1 MLSGQFD
8 NYLLIYCDMSIIPS
22 GYFVHRPT
30 GFHFLSHS
38 VVSDL
43 LTLYGVRGDDG
54 VMDDDVGDVQ
64 FYSHRIYKV
73 CLFVIYGFAL
83 G

>member
-1 MLSGQFD
+1 M
-8 NYLLIYCDMSIIPS
+8 
-22 GYFVHRPT
+22 HRPT
-30 GFHFLSHS
+30 GFHFLSRS

-54 VMDDDVGDVQ
+54 AMDDDVGDVQ
-64 FYSHRIYKV
+64 FYSYRIYKV

>member
-1 MLSGQFD
+1 MH
-8 NYLLIYCDMSIIPS
+8 P
-22 GYFVHRPT
+22 PT
-30 GFHFLSHS
+30 GFHFLSGS

-43 LTLYGVRGDDG
+43 LTSYGVCGDDG

-64 FYSHRIYKV
+64 FCSYRIYKV
-73 CLFVIYGFAL
+73 CLFVICGFAL

>member
-1 MLSGQFD
+1 M
-8 NYLLIYCDMSIIPS
+8 
-22 GYFVHRPT
+22 R
-30 GFHFLSHS
+30 S

-43 LTLYGVRGDDG
+43 LMLYGVRGDDG
-54 VMDDDVGDVQ
+54 VKDDDVGDVQ
-64 FYSHRIYKV
+64 FCSYRIYKV

>member
-1 MLSGQFD
+1 M
-8 NYLLIYCDMSIIPS
+8 
-22 GYFVHRPT
+22 HRPT
-30 GFHFLSHS
+30 GLHFLSRS

-64 FYSHRIYKV
+64 FYSYRIYKV

>member
-1 MLSGQFD
+1 M
-8 NYLLIYCDMSIIPS
+8 
-22 GYFVHRPT
+22 HHPT
-30 GFHFLSHS
+30 GFHLLSGN
-38 VVSDL
+38 VVSKL
-43 LTLYGVRGDDG
+43 LTSYGVRGDDG

>member
-1 MLSGQFD
+1 
-8 NYLLIYCDMSIIPS
+8 MSIIPS

-30 GFHFLSHS
+30 GFHLLSGN

-54 VMDDDVGDVQ
+54 VMDDDVGGMH
-64 FYSHRIYKV
+64 F
-73 CLFVIYGFAL
+73 
-83 G
+83 

>member
-1 MLSGQFD
+1 M
-8 NYLLIYCDMSIIPS
+8 
-22 GYFVHRPT
+22 R
-30 GFHFLSHS
+30 S

-43 LTLYGVRGDDG
+43 LMLYGVRGDDG

-64 FYSHRIYKV
+64 FYSYRIYKV